1 MELKNIISET
11 LNEIEKMA
19 KTIDNGFNT
28 AQKTPSFFKT
38 PPHLQNTPNP
48 KNANAPLES
57 KNAAKIETQEKITE
71 EKEEE
76 LKEIITEEIVQEKI
90 TEEKEEEL
98 KEIITEEI
106 VQEKITEEKEE
117 ESKEI
122 ITEEITP
129 KTPTQ
134 ETPTQVLIP
143 NERVFLKG
151 LLERTLVLF
160 KGMQALEEK
169 EVLKRLDL
177 VARFLQYQLSVL
189 EKRLESLERENT
201 E

>member
-1 MELKNIISET
+1 MAGRMELKNIISET

-19 KTIDNGFNT
+19 KTIDNNFDA

-38 PPHLQNTPNP
+38 PPYLQNA
-48 KNANAPLES
+48 KNAETPPMSNTEP

-76 LKEIITEEIVQEKI
+76 VP
-90 TEEKEEEL
+90 
-98 KEIITEEI
+98 
-106 VQEKITEEKEE
+106 
-117 ESKEI
+117 EI
-122 ITEEITP
+122 ITEEIT
-129 KTPTQ
+129 Q
-134 ETPTQVLIP
+134 ENPAQVLIP
-143 NERVFLKG
+143 NERVFLKN
-151 LLERTLVLF
+151 LLERTLVLL

-169 EVLKRLDL
+169 DALKRLDL

-189 EKRLESLERENT
+189 EKRLESLEREDT

>member
-19 KTIDNGFNT
+19 KTIDDGFNT
-28 AQKTPSFFKT
+28 VQKTPSFFKT
-38 PPHLQNTPNP
+38 PPNLQNTPNP
-48 KNANAPLES
+48 KNANTPLEP
-57 KNAAKIETQEKITE
+57 KNTAKIETQEKITE

-76 LKEIITEEIVQEKI
+76 TPEIITEEIV
-90 TEEKEEEL
+90 
-98 KEIITEEI
+98 
-106 VQEKITEEKEE
+106 
-117 ESKEI
+117 
-122 ITEEITP
+122 
-129 KTPTQ
+129 Q

-143 NERVFLKG
+143 NERVFLKN

-160 KGMQALEEK
+160 QGMQALEEK
-169 EVLKRLDL
+169 EALKRLDL
-177 VARFLQYQLSVL
+177 VVRFLQYQLSVL

>member
-19 KTIDNGFNT
+19 KTIDNGFDV

-38 PPHLQNTPNP
+38 PPYLQNTPLGP
-48 KNANAPLES
+48 
-57 KNAAKIETQEKITE
+57 KNAAKIETQEKIAEENTE

-76 LKEIITEEIVQEKI
+76 AKGITI
-90 TEEKEEEL
+90 
-98 KEIITEEI
+98 
-106 VQEKITEEKEE
+106 
-117 ESKEI
+117 
-122 ITEEITP
+122 EEITP

-134 ETPTQVLIP
+134 APIS
-143 NERVFLKG
+143 NERVFLKN

-160 KGMQALEEK
+160 QGMQALEEK
-169 EVLKRLDL
+169 DALKRLDL

>member
-19 KTIDNGFNT
+19 KTIDDGFNT
-28 AQKTPSFFKT
+28 VQKTPSFFKT

-48 KNANAPLES
+48 KNANTPLES
-57 KNAAKIETQEKITE
+57 KNATKIETQEKITE

-76 LKEIITEEIVQEKI
+76 AKEIITEEIAQEN
-90 TEEKEEEL
+90 
-98 KEIITEEI
+98 
-106 VQEKITEEKEE
+106 
-117 ESKEI
+117 
-122 ITEEITP
+122 
-129 KTPTQ
+129 
-134 ETPTQVLIP
+134 PTQVLIP
-143 NERVFLKG
+143 NERIFLKN

-169 EVLKRLDL
+169 EAMKRLNL

-189 EKRLESLERENT
+189 EKRLESLEKENT

>member
-19 KTIDNGFNT
+19 KTIDDGFNT
-28 AQKTPSFFKT
+28 AQKTLSFFKT

-48 KNANAPLES
+48 KNANTPLEP

-71 EKEEE
+71 ENTEEKEEE
-76 LKEIITEEIVQEKI
+76 VLEIITEEIV
-90 TEEKEEEL
+90 
-98 KEIITEEI
+98 
-106 VQEKITEEKEE
+106 
-117 ESKEI
+117 
-122 ITEEITP
+122 
-129 KTPTQ
+129 Q

-160 KGMQALEEK
+160 QGMQALNEK
-169 EVLKRLDL
+169 EALKRLDL

>member
-19 KTIDNGFNT
+19 QTIDDGFNT

-38 PPHLQNTPNP
+38 PPNLQNTPNP
-48 KNANAPLES
+48 KNANTPLEP
-57 KNAAKIETQEKITE
+57 KNATKIETQEKITE
-71 EKEEE
+71 ENTEEKEEE
-76 LKEIITEEIVQEKI
+76 AKEIITEE
-90 TEEKEEEL
+90 T
-98 KEIITEEI
+98 
-106 VQEKITEEKEE
+106 
-117 ESKEI
+117 
-122 ITEEITP
+122 TP

-134 ETPTQVLIP
+134 VPIP
-143 NERVFLKG
+143 NERVFLKN

-169 EVLKRLDL
+169 EAMKRLDL
-177 VARFLQYQLSVL
+177 VARFLQYQLSAL

>member
-19 KTIDNGFNT
+19 KTIDNNFDA

-38 PPHLQNTPNP
+38 PPYLQNA
-48 KNANAPLES
+48 KNAETPPMSNTEP
-57 KNAAKIETQEKITE
+57 KNAAKIETQEKIAEENTE
-71 EKEEE
+71 EKEEAQ
-76 LKEIITEEIVQEKI
+76 EIITEEIA
-90 TEEKEEEL
+90 
-98 KEIITEEI
+98 
-106 VQEKITEEKEE
+106 
-117 ESKEI
+117 
-122 ITEEITP
+122 
-129 KTPTQ
+129 Q

-143 NERVFLKG
+143 NERVFLKN

-160 KGMQALEEK
+160 QGMQALEEK
-169 EVLKRLDL
+169 EALKRLDL

>member
-11 LNEIEKMA
+11 LSEIEKMA
-19 KTIDNGFNT
+19 QTIDDGFNT

-38 PPHLQNTPNP
+38 PSHLQNT
-48 KNANAPLES
+48 PLES

-71 EKEEE
+71 ENTEEKEEE
-76 LKEIITEEIVQEKI
+76 AQEIITEEIVQEN
-90 TEEKEEEL
+90 
-98 KEIITEEI
+98 
-106 VQEKITEEKEE
+106 
-117 ESKEI
+117 
-122 ITEEITP
+122 P
-129 KTPTQ
+129 A
-134 ETPTQVLIP
+134 QVLIP

-160 KGMQALEEK
+160 QGMQALEEK
-169 EVLKRLDL
+169 EAMKRLDL

>member
-11 LNEIEKMA
+11 LSEIEKMA
-19 KTIDNGFNT
+19 KTIDDGFDRV
-28 AQKTPSFFKT
+28 QKTPSFFKT

-48 KNANAPLES
+48 KNANAPLEP
-57 KNAAKIETQEKITE
+57 KNAAKIET
-71 EKEEE
+71 
-76 LKEIITEEIVQEKI
+76 
-90 TEEKEEEL
+90 
-98 KEIITEEI
+98 
-106 VQEKITEEKEE
+106 QEKITEEKEE

-134 ETPTQVLIP
+134 ETPTQALIP
-143 NERVFLKG
+143 NERVFLKN
-151 LLERTLVLF
+151 LLERTLVLL

-169 EVLKRLDL
+169 EALKRLDL
-177 VARFLQYQLSVL
+177 VARFLQYQLSAL

>member
-19 KTIDNGFNT
+19 KTIDDGFDA

-38 PPHLQNTPNP
+38 PPYLQNA
-48 KNANAPLES
+48 KNAETPPMSNTEP

-76 LKEIITEEIVQEKI
+76 VP
-90 TEEKEEEL
+90 
-98 KEIITEEI
+98 
-106 VQEKITEEKEE
+106 
-117 ESKEI
+117 EI
-122 ITEEITP
+122 ITEEITQEN
-129 KTPTQ
+129 PTQ
-134 ETPTQVLIP
+134 APISS
-143 NERVFLKG
+143 ERVFLKN

-160 KGMQALEEK
+160 QGMQALEEK
-169 EVLKRLDL
+169 EALKRLDL
-177 VARFLQYQLSVL
+177 VARFLQYQLSTL

-201 E
+201 K

>member
-1 MELKNIISET
+1 MAGRMELKNIISET

-19 KTIDNGFNT
+19 KTIDNGLNT

-48 KNANAPLES
+48 KNANAPLEP

-76 LKEIITEEIVQEKI
+76 LKEIITEEI
-90 TEEKEEEL
+90 
-98 KEIITEEI
+98 
-106 VQEKITEEKEE
+106 
-117 ESKEI
+117 
-122 ITEEITP
+122 TP

-134 ETPTQVLIP
+134 EIPTQVLIP

-160 KGMQALEEK
+160 KGMQTLEEK
-169 EVLKRLDL
+169 EALKRLDL
-177 VARFLQYQLSVL
+177 VERFLQYQLSAL

>member
-19 KTIDNGFNT
+19 KTIDNNFDA

-38 PPHLQNTPNP
+38 PPYLQNTLDPQ
-48 KNANAPLES
+48 NANVPLEP

-71 EKEEE
+71 EN
-76 LKEIITEEIVQEKI
+76 
-90 TEEKEEEL
+90 TEEKEEEA
-98 KEIITEEI
+98 
-106 VQEKITEEKEE
+106 QG
-117 ESKEI
+117 I

-129 KTPTQ
+129 QTPKQ
-134 ETPTQVLIP
+134 APIS
-143 NERVFLKG
+143 NERVFLKN

-160 KGMQALEEK
+160 QGMQALEEK
-169 EVLKRLDL
+169 EALKRLDL

>member
-19 KTIDNGFNT
+19 KTIDNNFDA

-38 PPHLQNTPNP
+38 PPYLQNA
-48 KNANAPLES
+48 KNAENTPLEP

-76 LKEIITEEIVQEKI
+76 ETPEIITEEIA
-90 TEEKEEEL
+90 
-98 KEIITEEI
+98 
-106 VQEKITEEKEE
+106 
-117 ESKEI
+117 
-122 ITEEITP
+122 
-129 KTPTQ
+129 Q
-134 ETPTQVLIP
+134 ETPTQAPIS
-143 NERVFLKG
+143 NERVFLKN

-169 EVLKRLDL
+169 EAMKRLDL

>member
-1 MELKNIISET
+1 MAGRMELKNIISET

-19 KTIDNGFNT
+19 KTIDDGFNT

-48 KNANAPLES
+48 KNANTPLEP

-71 EKEEE
+71 ENTEEKEEA
-76 LKEIITEEIVQEKI
+76 KEIITEEIAQEN
-90 TEEKEEEL
+90 
-98 KEIITEEI
+98 
-106 VQEKITEEKEE
+106 
-117 ESKEI
+117 
-122 ITEEITP
+122 
-129 KTPTQ
+129 PTQ
-134 ETPTQVLIP
+134 ALIP

-169 EVLKRLDL
+169 EAMKRLDL
-177 VARFLQYQLSVL
+177 VARFLQYQLSAL

>member
-1 MELKNIISET
+1 MAGRMELKNIISET

-19 KTIDNGFNT
+19 KTIDNNFDA

-38 PPHLQNTPNP
+38 PPNLQNTPNP
-48 KNANAPLES
+48 KNANTPLEP

-71 EKEEE
+71 EN
-76 LKEIITEEIVQEKI
+76 
-90 TEEKEEEL
+90 TEEKEEEVP
-98 KEIITEEI
+98 EIIIEEI
-106 VQEKITEEKEE
+106 VQE
-117 ESKEI
+117 
-122 ITEEITP
+122 
-129 KTPTQ
+129 TPTQ
-134 ETPTQVLIP
+134 ALIP

-169 EVLKRLDL
+169 EAMKRLDL
-177 VARFLQYQLSVL
+177 VERFLQYQLSAL

>member
-48 KNANAPLES
+48 KNANTPLEP
-57 KNAAKIETQEKITE
+57 KNATKIET
-71 EKEEE
+71 
-76 LKEIITEEIVQEKI
+76 
-90 TEEKEEEL
+90 
-98 KEIITEEI
+98 
-106 VQEKITEEKEE
+106 QEKITEEKEE

-122 ITEEITP
+122 ITEEITQE
-129 KTPTQ
+129 TPTQ
-134 ETPTQVLIP
+134 ETPTQETPTQETPTQALIP

-169 EVLKRLDL
+169 EALKRLDL
-177 VARFLQYQLSVL
+177 VARFLQYQLSAL

>member
-1 MELKNIISET
+1 MVGRMELKNIISET

-19 KTIDNGFNT
+19 KTIDDGFNT

-48 KNANAPLES
+48 KNANTPLES

-76 LKEIITEEIVQEKI
+76 VPEIITEEIA
-90 TEEKEEEL
+90 
-98 KEIITEEI
+98 
-106 VQEKITEEKEE
+106 
-117 ESKEI
+117 
-122 ITEEITP
+122 
-129 KTPTQ
+129 Q

-143 NERVFLKG
+143 NERVFLKN

-169 EVLKRLDL
+169 EAMKRLDL
-177 VARFLQYQLSVL
+177 VARFLQYQLSAL

>member
-11 LNEIEKMA
+11 LSEIEKMA
-19 KTIDNGFNT
+19 KTIDDGFDRV
-28 AQKTPSFFKT
+28 QKTPSFFKT

-48 KNANAPLES
+48 KNANASLEP

-76 LKEIITEEIVQEKI
+76 LKEIITEEI
-90 TEEKEEEL
+90 
-98 KEIITEEI
+98 
-106 VQEKITEEKEE
+106 
-117 ESKEI
+117 
-122 ITEEITP
+122 
-129 KTPTQ
+129 TQ
-134 ETPTQVLIP
+134 ETPTQALIP
-143 NERVFLKG
+143 NERVFLKN

-169 EVLKRLDL
+169 EALKRLDL
-177 VARFLQYQLSVL
+177 VARFLQYQLSAL

>member
-19 KTIDNGFNT
+19 KTIDDGFDA

-38 PPHLQNTPNP
+38 PPYLQNA
-48 KNANAPLES
+48 KNAETPPMSNTEP
-57 KNAAKIETQEKITE
+57 KNAAKIETQEKIAE
-71 EKEEE
+71 EKEEA
-76 LKEIITEEIVQEKI
+76 Q
-90 TEEKEEEL
+90 
-98 KEIITEEI
+98 
-106 VQEKITEEKEE
+106 
-117 ESKEI
+117 EI

-129 KTPTQ
+129 KNPTQ
-134 ETPTQVLIP
+134 APIS
-143 NERVFLKG
+143 NERVFLKN

-160 KGMQALEEK
+160 QGMQALEEK
-169 EVLKRLDL
+169 EALERLDL

-201 E
+201 K

>member
-19 KTIDNGFNT
+19 KTIDNGFDV

-38 PPHLQNTPNP
+38 PPYLQNA
-48 KNANAPLES
+48 KNAETPPMSNTEP

-71 EKEEE
+71 EN
-76 LKEIITEEIVQEKI
+76 
-90 TEEKEEEL
+90 TEEKEEEAQG
-98 KEIITEEI
+98 IITEEI
-106 VQEKITEEKEE
+106 M
-117 ESKEI
+117 
-122 ITEEITP
+122 P
-129 KTPTQ
+129 KNPTQ
-134 ETPTQVLIP
+134 APIS
-143 NERVFLKG
+143 NEKVFLKN

-160 KGMQALEEK
+160 QGMQALEEK
-169 EVLKRLDL
+169 EALERLDL
-177 VARFLQYQLSVL
+177 VARFLQYQLIVL

>member
-1 MELKNIISET
+1 MAGRMELKNIISET

-19 KTIDNGFNT
+19 KTIDDGFNT
-28 AQKTPSFFKT
+28 TQKTPSFFKT

-48 KNANAPLES
+48 KNANAPLEP
-57 KNAAKIETQEKITE
+57 KNAAKIET
-71 EKEEE
+71 
-76 LKEIITEEIVQEKI
+76 
-90 TEEKEEEL
+90 
-98 KEIITEEI
+98 
-106 VQEKITEEKEE
+106 QEKITEEKEE

-122 ITEEITP
+122 ITEEITQE
-129 KTPTQ
+129 TPTQ
-134 ETPTQVLIP
+134 ETPTQALIP

-169 EVLKRLDL
+169 EALKRLDL
-177 VARFLQYQLSVL
+177 VERFLQYQLSAL

>member
-11 LNEIEKMA
+11 LSEIEKMA

-76 LKEIITEEIVQEKI
+76 
-90 TEEKEEEL
+90 
-98 KEIITEEI
+98 
-106 VQEKITEEKEE
+106 
-117 ESKEI
+117 SKEI
-122 ITEEITP
+122 IIEEITP
-129 KTPTQ
+129 K
-134 ETPTQVLIP
+134 TPTQVLIP

-169 EVLKRLDL
+169 EALKRLDL
-177 VARFLQYQLSVL
+177 VERFLQYQLSAL

>member
-1 MELKNIISET
+1 MAGRMELKNIISET
-11 LNEIEKMA
+11 LSEIEKMA

-48 KNANAPLES
+48 KNANAPLEP
-57 KNAAKIETQEKITE
+57 KNATKIETQEKITE

-76 LKEIITEEIVQEKI
+76 LKEIITEEI
-90 TEEKEEEL
+90 
-98 KEIITEEI
+98 
-106 VQEKITEEKEE
+106 
-117 ESKEI
+117 
-122 ITEEITP
+122 
-129 KTPTQ
+129 TQ
-134 ETPTQVLIP
+134 ENPTQVLIP

-169 EVLKRLDL
+169 EALKRLDL
-177 VARFLQYQLSVL
+177 VARFLQYQLSAL

>member
-19 KTIDNGFNT
+19 KTIDNNFDA

-48 KNANAPLES
+48 KNANTPLEP

-71 EKEEE
+71 ENTEENTEEKEEVP
-76 LKEIITEEIVQEKI
+76 EIITEEIAQEN
-90 TEEKEEEL
+90 
-98 KEIITEEI
+98 
-106 VQEKITEEKEE
+106 
-117 ESKEI
+117 
-122 ITEEITP
+122 
-129 KTPTQ
+129 PTQ
-134 ETPTQVLIP
+134 ALIP
-143 NERVFLKG
+143 NERVFLKS

-160 KGMQALEEK
+160 QGMQALEEK
-169 EVLKRLDL
+169 EAMKRLDL

>member
-1 MELKNIISET
+1 MAGRMELKNIISET
-11 LNEIEKMA
+11 LSEIEKMA

-28 AQKTPSFFKT
+28 VQKTPSFFKT

-48 KNANAPLES
+48 KNANAPLEP
-57 KNAAKIETQEKITE
+57 KNAAKIET
-71 EKEEE
+71 
-76 LKEIITEEIVQEKI
+76 
-90 TEEKEEEL
+90 
-98 KEIITEEI
+98 
-106 VQEKITEEKEE
+106 QEKITEEKEE

-122 ITEEITP
+122 ITEEITQENP
-129 KTPTQ
+129 KQAP
-134 ETPTQVLIP
+134 IP
-143 NERVFLKG
+143 NERVFLKN
-151 LLERTLVLF
+151 LLERTLVLL

-169 EVLKRLDL
+169 EAMKRLDL

>member
-19 KTIDNGFNT
+19 KTIDDGFNT

-38 PPHLQNTPNP
+38 PPCLQNT
-48 KNANAPLES
+48 KNAETPPMSNTEP

-71 EKEEE
+71 EKEEA
-76 LKEIITEEIVQEKI
+76 Q
-90 TEEKEEEL
+90 
-98 KEIITEEI
+98 
-106 VQEKITEEKEE
+106 
-117 ESKEI
+117 EI
-122 ITEEITP
+122 ITEEIT
-129 KTPTQ
+129 Q
-134 ETPTQVLIP
+134 ENPTQVLIS
-143 NERVFLKG
+143 NERVFLKN

-160 KGMQALEEK
+160 QGMQALEEK
-169 EVLKRLDL
+169 DALKRLDL

-189 EKRLESLERENT
+189 EKRLESLEREDT

>member
-19 KTIDNGFNT
+19 QTIDDGV

-38 PPHLQNTPNP
+38 PPNLQNTPNP
-48 KNANAPLES
+48 KNANTPLEP

-71 EKEEE
+71 EITEEKEEA
-76 LKEIITEEIVQEKI
+76 KEIITEEIA
-90 TEEKEEEL
+90 
-98 KEIITEEI
+98 
-106 VQEKITEEKEE
+106 
-117 ESKEI
+117 
-122 ITEEITP
+122 P
-129 KTPTQ
+129 KNPTQ
-134 ETPTQVLIP
+134 ALIS
-143 NERVFLKG
+143 NERVFLKS

-169 EVLKRLDL
+169 EALKRLDL
-177 VARFLQYQLSVL
+177 VACFLQYQLSAL

>member
-19 KTIDNGFNT
+19 KTIDDGFDR

-48 KNANAPLES
+48 KNANTPLES
-57 KNAAKIETQEKITE
+57 KNATKIETQEKITE

-76 LKEIITEEIVQEKI
+76 LKEIITEEI
-90 TEEKEEEL
+90 
-98 KEIITEEI
+98 
-106 VQEKITEEKEE
+106 
-117 ESKEI
+117 
-122 ITEEITP
+122 
-129 KTPTQ
+129 TQ

-169 EVLKRLDL
+169 EALKRLDL
-177 VARFLQYQLSVL
+177 VVRFLQYQLSAL

>member
-19 KTIDNGFNT
+19 KTIDDGFDR

-48 KNANAPLES
+48 KNANAPLEP

-71 EKEEE
+71 EKEEAP
-76 LKEIITEEIVQEKI
+76 
-90 TEEKEEEL
+90 
-98 KEIITEEI
+98 
-106 VQEKITEEKEE
+106 
-117 ESKEI
+117 EI
-122 ITEEITP
+122 ITEEITQ
-129 KTPTQ
+129 KTTTQ
-134 ETPTQVLIP
+134 ENPTQVPIL
-143 NERVFLKG
+143 NERIFLKG

-169 EVLKRLDL
+169 EALKRLDL

-189 EKRLESLERENT
+189 EKRLESLEREST

>member
-1 MELKNIISET
+1 MAGRMELKNIISET
-11 LNEIEKMA
+11 LSEIEKMA
-19 KTIDNGFNT
+19 KTIDDGFNT
-28 AQKTPSFFKT
+28 VQKTPSFFKT

-48 KNANAPLES
+48 KNANASLEP
-57 KNAAKIETQEKITE
+57 KNAAKIET
-71 EKEEE
+71 
-76 LKEIITEEIVQEKI
+76 
-90 TEEKEEEL
+90 
-98 KEIITEEI
+98 
-106 VQEKITEEKEE
+106 QEKITEEKEE

-134 ETPTQVLIP
+134 ETPTQALIP
-143 NERVFLKG
+143 NERVFLKN

-169 EVLKRLDL
+169 EALKRLDL
-177 VARFLQYQLSVL
+177 VARFLQYQLSAL

>member
-1 MELKNIISET
+1 MAGRMELKNIISET

-19 KTIDNGFNT
+19 KTIDDGFNT

-38 PPHLQNTPNP
+38 PPYLQNA
-48 KNANAPLES
+48 KNAETPPMSNTEP

-76 LKEIITEEIVQEKI
+76 ETPEIITEEIAQEN
-90 TEEKEEEL
+90 
-98 KEIITEEI
+98 
-106 VQEKITEEKEE
+106 
-117 ESKEI
+117 
-122 ITEEITP
+122 
-129 KTPTQ
+129 
-134 ETPTQVLIP
+134 PTQVLIS
-143 NERVFLKG
+143 NERVFLKN

-169 EVLKRLDL
+169 EALKRLDL

>member
-19 KTIDNGFNT
+19 KTIDNGFDRT
-28 AQKTPSFFKT
+28 QKTPSFFKT

-48 KNANAPLES
+48 KNANAPLEP
-57 KNAAKIETQEKITE
+57 KNATKIETQEKITE

-76 LKEIITEEIVQEKI
+76 LKEIITEEI
-90 TEEKEEEL
+90 
-98 KEIITEEI
+98 
-106 VQEKITEEKEE
+106 
-117 ESKEI
+117 
-122 ITEEITP
+122 
-129 KTPTQ
+129 TQ

-143 NERVFLKG
+143 NEQVFLKG

-169 EVLKRLDL
+169 EALKRLDL
-177 VARFLQYQLSVL
+177 VARFLQYQLSAL

>member
-1 MELKNIISET
+1 MAGRMELKNIISET
-11 LNEIEKMA
+11 LSEIEKMA

-48 KNANAPLES
+48 KNANTPLEP

-71 EKEEE
+71 EKEE
-76 LKEIITEEIVQEKI
+76 
-90 TEEKEEEL
+90 
-98 KEIITEEI
+98 
-106 VQEKITEEKEE
+106 
-117 ESKEI
+117 SKEI
-122 ITEEITP
+122 ITEEIT
-129 KTPTQ
+129 Q
-134 ETPTQVLIP
+134 ETPTQVLIS
-143 NERVFLKG
+143 NERIFLKG

-169 EVLKRLDL
+169 EALKRLDL
-177 VARFLQYQLSVL
+177 VVRFLQYQLSVL

>member
-19 KTIDNGFNT
+19 KTIDDGFNV

-38 PPHLQNTPNP
+38 PPHLQNTPNL
-48 KNANAPLES
+48 KNANAPLEP
-57 KNAAKIETQEKITE
+57 KNAAKIET
-71 EKEEE
+71 
-76 LKEIITEEIVQEKI
+76 
-90 TEEKEEEL
+90 
-98 KEIITEEI
+98 
-106 VQEKITEEKEE
+106 QEKITEEKEE

-134 ETPTQVLIP
+134 KTPTQALIP

-151 LLERTLVLF
+151 LLDRTLVLF

-169 EVLKRLDL
+169 EALKRLDL
-177 VARFLQYQLSVL
+177 VERFLQYQLSAL

>member
-19 KTIDNGFNT
+19 KTIDNNFD
-28 AQKTPSFFKT
+28 AVQKTPSFFKT
-38 PPHLQNTPNP
+38 PPHLQNA
-48 KNANAPLES
+48 KNAETPPMSNTES

-76 LKEIITEEIVQEKI
+76 VPEIIIEEIAQEN
-90 TEEKEEEL
+90 
-98 KEIITEEI
+98 
-106 VQEKITEEKEE
+106 
-117 ESKEI
+117 
-122 ITEEITP
+122 
-129 KTPTQ
+129 PTQ
-134 ETPTQVLIP
+134 APIP
-143 NERVFLKG
+143 NERVFLKN

-160 KGMQALEEK
+160 QGMQALEEK
-169 EVLKRLDL
+169 EAMKRLDL

>member
-11 LNEIEKMA
+11 LSEIEKMA
-19 KTIDNGFNT
+19 KTIDDGFDRT
-28 AQKTPSFFKT
+28 QKTPSFFKT

-48 KNANAPLES
+48 KNANVSLEP
-57 KNAAKIETQEKITE
+57 KNAAKIET
-71 EKEEE
+71 
-76 LKEIITEEIVQEKI
+76 
-90 TEEKEEEL
+90 
-98 KEIITEEI
+98 
-106 VQEKITEEKEE
+106 QEKITEEKEE

-122 ITEEITP
+122 ITEEI
-129 KTPTQ
+129 TQ

-169 EVLKRLDL
+169 EALKRLDL

>member
-19 KTIDNGFNT
+19 KTIDDGFDT

-38 PPHLQNTPNP
+38 PPYLQNTPNP
-48 KNANAPLES
+48 KNANTPLES

-71 EKEEE
+71 EN
-76 LKEIITEEIVQEKI
+76 
-90 TEEKEEEL
+90 TEEKEEA
-98 KEIITEEI
+98 
-106 VQEKITEEKEE
+106 Q
-117 ESKEI
+117 EI

-129 KTPTQ
+129 KNPTQ
-134 ETPTQVLIP
+134 APVS
-143 NERVFLKG
+143 NERVFLKN

-169 EVLKRLDL
+169 EAMKRLDL